1 MPCLVARRDTEP
13 PLSAA
18 RLLPC
23 SLLSLALLAACGGG
37 GGGASGGSVA
47 APASAPPATG
57 STRPVTQSDLEIAE
71 LAYTDAT
78 RVPAGFRVE
87 PARYAGDYATL
98 AHLRSTDLDPAAARP
113 YEVCTNDFATALAWS
128 ESVATARPVYGDLV
142 ENNATPLYHEF
153 VRRLRTAPA
162 RDAIDRVYR
171 CDYVDRSDVDL
182 RLANGSAGRLNRAG
196 WTAADVQQLG
206 EYLWGFTPDNNAGR
220 VVLKSEVRADAAA
233 AVHSL
238 HLARLA
244 RAPAAGACDRIDV
257 VRIDLRADRASGALT
272 RTEAALWNFGARR
285 DAGVTAL
292 CTN

>member
-1 MPCLVARRDTEP
+1 MPCLVARRDPEP
-13 PLSAA
+13 PLSPP

-37 GGGASGGSVA
+37 GASGGSVA
-47 APASAPPATG
+47 APASVPPVTG

-78 RVPAGFRVE
+78 RVPVGFRIE
-87 PARYAGDYATL
+87 PARYTGNYATL
-98 AHLRSTDLDPAAARP
+98 AHLRSTDLDPATARP

-153 VRRLRTAPA
+153 VRRLRTTPA

-182 RLANGSAGRLNRAG
+182 RLASGSAGRLTRAG
-196 WTAADVQQLG
+196 WTAAEVQQFG
-206 EYLWGFTPDNNAGR
+206 EYLWGFTADNNAGR
-220 VVLKSEVRADAAA
+220 VVLKSEVRADATA

-244 RAPAAGACDRIDV
+244 RATAAGACDRLDV

-272 RTEAALWNFGARR
+272 RTESALWSFGARR
-285 DAGVTAL
+285 EAGVTAL
-292 CTN
+292 CTT

>member
-1 MPCLVARRDTEP
+1 MPCLVARRDPEP
-13 PLSAA
+13 PLSPP

-37 GGGASGGSVA
+37 GASGGSVA
-47 APASAPPATG
+47 APASVPPVTG

-78 RVPAGFRVE
+78 RVPVGFRIE
-87 PARYAGDYATL
+87 PARYTGNYATL
-98 AHLRSTDLDPAAARP
+98 AHLRSTDLDPATARP

-153 VRRLRTAPA
+153 VRRLRTTPA

-182 RLANGSAGRLNRAG
+182 RLASGSAPPRGYWWLGVAITRSMPSGNTSGSSPSASTGSAAISASCRA
-196 WTAADVQQLG
+196 T
-206 EYLWGFTPDNNAGR
+206 
-220 VVLKSEVRADAAA
+220 
-233 AVHSL
+233 
-238 HLARLA
+238 
-244 RAPAAGACDRIDV
+244 
-257 VRIDLRADRASGALT
+257 T
-272 RTEAALWNFGARR
+272 RRSDG
-285 DAGVTAL
+285 
-292 CTN
+292 